1 MRRQSLK
8 RSSGTNGD
16 VYTIQSK
23 FQRIGIQQIRGYR
36 FKAIHTNVTPAPD
49 DDFAGNIPRQIFD
62 QQLAEISSA
71 ADHQY
76 FHVECLAT
84 CLPLYCSRGAL
95 PQDSVNE
102 AEAENR
108 SIAFLFHLMDF
119 RSAL

>member
-1 MRRQSLK
+1 MSRQSLK

-23 FQRIGIQQIRGYR
+23 FQRSGIQQIRDYR
-36 FKAIHTNVTPAPD
+36 FKAIHTNVTTAPD
-49 DDFAGNIPRQIFD
+49 DDFAGNIPREIFD

-71 ADHQY
+71 ANDQY

-84 CLPLYCSRGAL
+84 CLPLCCSRGAL
-95 PQDSVNE
+95 PQDNVNE

-108 SIAFLFHLMDF
+108 SITFLFHLMDF